1 MPPNLVILRFY
12 RIFAAEIKE
21 IQNERIQKRIADT
34 LLEYRLKEVGAV
46 LIEGP
51 KWCGKLPQ
59 QNKRQKRA
67 IYGRSRQPKQL
78 SGNGKFKDK
87 NAPERRKATTH

>member
-1 MPPNLVILRFY
+1 M
-12 RIFAAEIKE
+12 KE
-21 IQNERIQKRIADT
+21 YKKRIADK
-34 LLEYRLKEVGAV
+34 LLEYRLEEVGAV

-51 KWCGKLPQ
+51 KWCGKTTTASQLANSILRMQ
-59 QNKRQKRA
+59 DHSRTKGQKRA